1 MRGVKMF
8 RKKGKT
14 AAVTEALG
22 EITPLAEEVVQDE
35 KLRRRL
41 GTAFSHGLAAKREAR
56 VRGPLWQLASNTAL
70 LAHLAEMVSQL
81 EAANRRRQRRR
92 RNRKLVR
99 SAFLAVPIAAVA
111 VPQSRSWLKERLGG
125 AKQATGKLAG
135 VAGPQSFGGRARIV
149 EEIKLDVPV
158 TTVYNQWT
166 QFEEFPEFMDGVEE
180 VRQLDDKTLHWVATV
195 GGNRAEWDARIVE
208 QVPDQR
214 IVWESVDGKQTRGRV
229 EFSPEGSSHSTLHL
243 TMEYT
248 PEGAMQKV
256 GSAAGLDTRRVR
268 GDLNRFKQ
276 LIESRGTEDG
286 AWRGEIHDET
296 KAGATTKVQEKTK
309 ADGKSK
315 V

>member
-8 RKKGKT
+8 RRKGKT

-22 EITPLAEEVVQDE
+22 EITPLAEEVAQDE

-56 VRGPLWQLASNTAL
+56 VRGPIWQLASNTAL

-81 EAANRRRQRRR
+81 EAANRRRHRKR
-92 RNRKLVR
+92 RNRKLMQ
-99 SAFLAVPIAAVA
+99 SALMAVPVAAVA
-111 VPQSRSWLKERLGG
+111 VPKSRSWLKERLGG
-125 AKQATGKLAG
+125 AKEMTGKLGG
-135 VAGPQSFGGRARIV
+135 VATPQSLGGRTTIA

-158 TTVYNQWT
+158 TTAYNQWT

-180 VRQLDDKTLHWVATV
+180 VRQLDDKTLHWVASV

-214 IVWESVDGKQTRGRV
+214 IVWESIDGKQTRGRV
-229 EFSPEGSSHSTLHL
+229 EFSPRGSSHSTLHL

-256 GSAAGLDTRRVR
+256 GSVAGLDARRVR
-268 GDLNRFKQ
+268 GDLDRFKQ

-286 AWRGEIHDET
+286 AWRGEIHEET
-296 KAGATTKVQEKTK
+296 KGQTKTK
-309 ADGKSK
+309 GETRSK